1 MEYPVIVVK
10 RSVGER
16 LRYRI
21 AAWLISL
28 SRDIGD
34 QAFNDFAGDNDYEM
48 KVHELIAELEKWPLY
63 YEIILEGGCFE
74 ADSPDIL
81 CIEGYNGGARLRRK

>member
-1 MEYPVIVVK
+1 
-10 RSVGER
+10 
-16 LRYRI
+16 
-21 AAWLISL
+21 
-28 SRDIGD
+28 
-34 QAFNDFAGDNDYEM
+34 M

>member
-34 QAFNDFAGDNDYEM
+34 QAFNDFAGDNDYSYC
-48 KVHELIAELEKWPLY
+48 LDC
-63 YEIILEGGCFE
+63 EGQ
-74 ADSPDIL
+74 
-81 CIEGYNGGARLRRK
+81 RLK